1 MVRGYSNFA
10 LYMTDNNQV
19 TSLGNYLERCH
30 LQAVVGGVVEEMSRN
45 KRRRKDCV
53 RKGETQ
59 HCRVHARLRAFYQS
73 EPFKIYLI
81 WWILVVSSSVAKPQ
95 CNIAD

>member
-1 MVRGYSNFA
+1 MTNLGY
-10 LYMTDNNQV
+10 
-19 TSLGNYLERCH
+19 YLERRH
-30 LQAVVGGVVEEMSRN
+30 LQAVVGGVVEEMSGNERCGE
-45 KRRRKDCV
+45 DGV

-59 HCRVHARLRAFYQS
+59 HCRVHARLGAFYQS

>member
-1 MVRGYSNFA
+1 MI
-10 LYMTDNNQV
+10 DNNQV
-19 TSLGNYLERCH
+19 TNSGYYLERRH

-59 HCRVHARLRAFYQS
+59 HCRVHARLGAFYQS
-73 EPFKIYLI
+73 EPFSKFTLSGGF
-81 WWILVVSSSVAKPQ
+81 WLFPVLWQSPNAT
-95 CNIAD
+95 

>member
-1 MVRGYSNFA
+1 MI
-10 LYMTDNNQV
+10 DNNQV
-19 TSLGNYLERCH
+19 TNSGYYLERRH

-59 HCRVHARLRAFYQS
+59 HCRVHARLGAFYQS
-73 EPFKIYLI
+73 EPFSKFTLSGEF
-81 WWILVVSSSVAKPQ
+81 WLFPVLWQSPNAT
-95 CNIAD
+95 